1 MRHFL
6 GLLLLAAATA
16 PSVFAQPASAQPTP
30 AQTTS
35 PQTWKTTADLAD
47 VDWGKATPAQKQAGL
62 AVLRSTGCTCGCA
75 MKLAQCRVEDPPCS
89 QSKVLANMV
98 SRAAA
103 EGKSAAAMEKQ
114 VLSSDLAK
122 RAMMRN
128 RILWDPVAIE
138 TSGAPAKGAGSPKV
152 ILAEFSDF
160 QCPYCTIAVGNL
172 NAILKQYPKD
182 VRLVFKQFPLSNHPQ
197 AKIAAQASLAAH
209 VQGKFWEMHDKLYG
223 NTRSINRANIGE
235 WAKQIG
241 LDLARFNA
249 DIDSQS
255 IITAVEKEEAEGEKI
270 GVEATPTVFVNGK
283 KYMGSLEPA
292 EFKKIIDAEIKNATS
307 PRR

>member
-1 MRHFL
+1 MRLFL
-6 GLLLLAAATA
+6 GLLLLAAASA
-16 PSVFAQPASAQPTP
+16 SSALAQPAQSTP
-30 AQTTS
+30 AQ
-35 PQTWKTTADLAD
+35 PWKTVTDLPD
-47 VDWGKATPAQKQAGL
+47 VDWGKATPAQKQTGL
-62 AVLRSTGCTCGCA
+62 TVLRAVGCTCGCA

-89 QSKVLANMV
+89 QSKILANMV

-103 EGKSAAAMEKQ
+103 EGKSAAEMEKL
-114 VLSSDLAK
+114 VLGSDLAK
-122 RAMMRN
+122 RAMMRD

-138 TSGAPAKGAGSPKV
+138 TAGAPAKGADNPRV
-152 ILAEFSDF
+152 TLTEFSDF

-172 NAILKQYPKD
+172 NTILKQYPKD

-209 VQGKFWEMHDKLYG
+209 AQGKFWEMHDKLYG

-241 LDLARFNA
+241 LDLARFNS
-249 DIDSQS
+249 DIDSNS
-255 IITAVEKEEAEGEKI
+255 IKTTVEKDEAEGEKI
-270 GVEATPTVFVNGK
+270 GVAATPTVFVNGK
-283 KYMGSLEPA
+283 KYTGSLEPA
-292 EFKKIIDAEIKNATS
+292 EFKKIIDAELKNATS